1 MFFDNYTPAFLWA
14 YFVPDKLENLNEA
27 SCNCLTEQGYDDS
40 ELQPKLTIQPKSLL
54 SRLPRDGT
62 LEKYA
67 KEYSSEW
74 HLSHFP
80 FL

>member
-1 MFFDNYTPAFLWA
+1 MFFDNYAPAFLWA
-14 YFVPDKLENLNEA
+14 YVVPDKLENLNEA

-40 ELQPKLTIQPKSLL
+40 ELHQPKSLL

-67 KEYSSEW
+67 KESSSEW